1 VTHDDPLSTTAR
13 CANADDLLFPADVS
27 ECFRCVT
34 LAGASYGS
42 VHWEKS
48 SATVAGLVPPAV
60 ASIIAGVRGVEL
72 IRRRRML
79 QKALK
84 KGGPV
89 LRFSEHLSA
98 EHGEAMFRHACSMG
112 LEGIISKKLTSR

>member
-1 VTHDDPLSTTAR
+1 MFPLR
-13 CANADDLLFPADVS
+13 NVS
-27 ECFRCVT
+27 WGIVR
-34 LAGASYGS
+34 LGS
-42 VHWEKS
+42 LGKIVGDRS
-48 SATVAGLVPPAV
+48 RLVPPAV

-72 IRRRRML
+72 IGRRRML

-98 EHGEAMFRHACSMG
+98 EHGEAMFRHADTMG